1 MNTERKRVPM
11 LNLVSLTV
19 LVLEF
24 LYIFLLFLLVCL
36 FAVLSKHEMGN
47 FPFLH

>member
-1 MNTERKRVPM
+1 MNIEGKRVPT

-24 LYIFLLFLLVCL
+24 LYLFLFLFICL
-36 FAVLSKHEMGN
+36 FAVLSNHKMGN
-47 FPFLH
+47 VLFVH

>member
-1 MNTERKRVPM
+1 MNIEGKRVPT

-24 LYIFLLFLLVCL
+24 LYLFLFVCL
-36 FAVLSKHEMGN
+36 FAVLSKHKMRN
-47 FPFLH
+47 VPFVH